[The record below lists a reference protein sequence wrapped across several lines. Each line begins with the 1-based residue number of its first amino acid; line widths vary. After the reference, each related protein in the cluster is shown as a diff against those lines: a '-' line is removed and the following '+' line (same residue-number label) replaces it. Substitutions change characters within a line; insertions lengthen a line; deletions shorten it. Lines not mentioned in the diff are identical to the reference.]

1 MNTTQL
7 WATVNGTLREA
18 KAAPLWWQQANLS
31 QTATGYGD
39 KLTTRYM
46 LLLGNRWRRI
56 YCCQHS
62 NIGTLFI
69 GKSIATGTIVTYIG
83 TEAP

>member
-1 MNTTQL
+1 MAAQL
-7 WATVNGTLREA
+7 WATVNGTLHEA
-18 KAAPLWWQQANLS
+18 KAAPLWWQDACLS
-31 QTATGYGD
+31 QTASGYGD

-46 LLLGNRWRRI
+46 VLLDKRWRRI
-56 YCCQHS
+56 YCYQHS

-69 GKSIATGTIVTYIG
+69 GKSVAKGTIVTYIG